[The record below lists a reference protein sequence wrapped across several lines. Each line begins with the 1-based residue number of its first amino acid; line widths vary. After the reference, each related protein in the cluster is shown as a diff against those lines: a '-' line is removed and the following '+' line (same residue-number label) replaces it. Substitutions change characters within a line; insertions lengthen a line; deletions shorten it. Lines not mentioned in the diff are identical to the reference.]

1 MWDKAWGLVT
11 RLQRGAGK
19 IRKSFNC
26 FSLPQKPTVFFCKKR
41 WYLHLPTDPCS
52 FALILWNK
60 ITCRL
65 PKTMVLWQLHIPFFM
80 FLFTLCVGGV
90 CWHWWVDRYRWFLSR
105 KHIMTVLAFPP
116 YNTNIVKQPLVVQYL
131 IYYIFSIDNHFDEI
145 WNHLKTNKH
154 HGWPVEKHLM
164 VMVKTQQ
171 NHCITFGTNASHGRK
186 NHYPTAK
193 KYDHFSSL

>member
-1 MWDKAWGLVT
+1 
-11 RLQRGAGK
+11 
-19 IRKSFNC
+19 
-26 FSLPQKPTVFFCKKR
+26 
-41 WYLHLPTDPCS
+41 
-52 FALILWNK
+52 
-60 ITCRL
+60 
-65 PKTMVLWQLHIPFFM
+65 MVLWQLHIPFFM

-171 NHCITFGTNASHGRK
+171 NHCITFDTNTSHGKKITTLQLK
-186 NHYPTAK
+186 NMTIFHLCNPHTVSRQLLNCRGCAYLPIHTQGQTIFERWSQNLNFFCNPRNLVK
-193 KYDHFSSL
+193 FLFNFNIQLKTL